1 MTQAAP
7 ATLDQV
13 PADAVAVVAAFADFF
28 DRAKLAVCGKII
40 SGGLE
45 IIFRIHSMLSIQGQT
60 CAWAPCLRGVDPA
73 RGTARGICMRLTTA
87 ETSLYLTLDLTTTRT
102 WIDRVFTF

>member
-28 DRAKLAVCGKII
+28 DRAKLAVCSKHLSQACATVGRFCVVTAASAPPPADDPLRSEVMAVLEQVRLKAPEKYGPLLERLVAE
-40 SGGLE
+40 SAAALAQVQLEKGL
-45 IIFRIHSMLSIQGQT
+45 
-60 CAWAPCLRGVDPA
+60 
-73 RGTARGICMRLTTA
+73 
-87 ETSLYLTLDLTTTRT
+87 
-102 WIDRVFTF
+102 